1 MDAGSGMNFA
11 PWQQRA
17 YAQAVEALAAGR
29 LAHGLLF
36 SGPAGLG
43 QREVAEKLAQRVLCL
58 SPRGDES
65 CGTCRSCALYQSRSQ
80 SDPVERRPDGSLAL
94 PHGRPGHPDALF
106 IGHVMNEKA
115 RPPKMRTE
123 LVIEQMRDLA
133 AQLSLTPQ
141 YGEARVAV
149 IDPADGLNTA
159 ASNALLKTLEEPQPG
174 RYLWL
179 IAADPSRLPATI
191 RSRCQKLE
199 FRLPPREE
207 ALAWL
212 RAQGHSASAQ
222 EALDAARGHPGL
234 AAQWLADGSLDLRRE
249 VMEDLRALSQG
260 RASATATAQRWNADE
275 SLALRLRF
283 AADLALEAAGR
294 LTDPARTRR
303 LAAWFAAANRSRDL
317 LRTTVRA
324 DLVVVDLL
332 LQWPVAGERGLAG
345 AKA

>member
-1 MDAGSGMNFA
+1 MKSGFA

-43 QREVAEKLAQRVLCL
+43 QREVAEQLAQRVLCL
-58 SPRGDES
+58 SPRGDEA
-65 CGTCRSCALYQSRSQ
+65 CGSCRSCMLYQSRSQ
-80 SDPVERRPDGSLAL
+80 SDPVEVRPDGSLAL
-94 PHGRPGHPDALF
+94 PYGRPGHPDALF
-106 IGHVMNEKA
+106 IGYAMNEKTGKP
-115 RPPKMRTE
+115 RSE
-123 LVIEQMRDLA
+123 LSIEQIRTLS
-133 AQLSLTPQ
+133 AQLSLTSQ
-141 YGEARVAV
+141 YGEARVAL
-149 IDPADGLNTA
+149 IDPADGLNHA

-199 FRLPPREE
+199 FRLPPRAE

-212 RAQGHSASAQ
+212 RAQGHAKTAE

-234 AAQWLADGSLDLRRE
+234 AAQWLADGSLDLRRS
-249 VMEDLRALSQG
+249 VADDLRALTQG
-260 RASATATAQRWNADE
+260 RASATATAQRWNADDA
-275 SLALRLRF
+275 LALRLRF

-303 LAAWFAAANRSRDL
+303 LATWFAAANRARDL

-324 DLVVVDLL
+324 DLVVAGLL
-332 LQWPVAGERGLAG
+332 LDWPLGSGQGVVK

>member
-1 MDAGSGMNFA
+1 MTSAFA

-58 SPRGDES
+58 SPRGDEA
-65 CGTCRSCALYQSRSQ
+65 CGSCRSCTLYQSRSQ
-80 SDPVERRPDGSLAL
+80 SDPVEIRPDGSLAL

-106 IGHVMNEKA
+106 VGFAMNEKTGKP
-115 RPPKMRTE
+115 RQE
-123 LVIEQMRDLA
+123 LSIEQIRTLS

-141 YGEARVAV
+141 YGEARVAL
-149 IDPADGLNTA
+149 IDPADALNTS

-179 IAADPSRLPATI
+179 IAADPTRLPATI

-212 RAQGHSASAQ
+212 HASGHSKSAE

-234 AAQWLADGSLDLRRE
+234 AALWLADGSLDLRRE

-275 SLALRLRF
+275 SLMLRLRF

-332 LQWPVAGERGLAG
+332 LQWPVAGERGVAG

>member
-1 MDAGSGMNFA
+1 MTPAFA

-36 SGPAGLG
+36 TGPAGLG

-58 SPRGDES
+58 SPRGDEP
-65 CGTCRSCALYQSRSQ
+65 CGACRSCALYQSRSQ
-80 SDPVERRPDGSLAL
+80 SDPVELRPDGSLAL

-106 IGHVMNEKA
+106 VGFAMNEKTGKP
-115 RPPKMRTE
+115 RQE
-123 LVIEQMRDLA
+123 LSIEQIRTLS
-133 AQLSLTPQ
+133 AQLALTPQ
-141 YGEARVAV
+141 YGEARVAL

-212 RAQGHSASAQ
+212 RTQDKSKSAG

-234 AAQWLADGSLDLRRE
+234 AAQWLADGGLDLRRE

-260 RASATATAQRWNADE
+260 RASATATAQRWNADDA
-275 SLALRLRF
+275 LALRLRF
-283 AADLALEAAGR
+283 AADIALDAAER

-303 LAAWFAAANRSRDL
+303 LAIWFAAANRARDL

-324 DLVVVDLL
+324 DLVVAELL
-332 LQWPVAGERGLAG
+332 LDWPLAG
-345 AKA
+345 GQGSARAKQA

>member
-1 MDAGSGMNFA
+1 MTTNFA

-58 SPRGDES
+58 SPHGEEP
-65 CGTCRSCALYQSRSQ
+65 CGTCRSCALYRSRSQ
-80 SDPVERRPDGSLAL
+80 SDPVELRPDGSLAL

-106 IGHVMNEKA
+106 VGHVMNEKA

-133 AQLSLTPQ
+133 TQLALTPQ
-141 YGEARVAV
+141 YGEARVAL
-149 IDPADGLNTA
+149 IDPADALNTA

-179 IAADPSRLPATI
+179 IAADTSRLPATI

-199 FRLPPREE
+199 FRLPPRDE

-212 RAQGHSASAQ
+212 HAAGHAKAAE

-234 AAQWLADGSLDLRRE
+234 AAQWLADGSLDLRRA
-249 VMEDLRALSQG
+249 VADDLRALTQG
-260 RASATATAQRWNADE
+260 RASATATAQRWNADDF
-275 SLALRLRF
+275 LALRLRF

-294 LTDPARTRR
+294 LTAPARTRR
-303 LAAWFAAANRSRDL
+303 LAAWFAAANRTRDL

-324 DLVVVDLL
+324 DLAVAELL
-332 LQWPVAGERGLAG
+332 LEWPVGEQGG
-345 AKA
+345 AKAKA

>member
-1 MDAGSGMNFA
+1 MNTNFA

-43 QREVAEKLAQRVLCL
+43 QREVAERLAQRVLCL
-58 SPRGDES
+58 SPRGDEP
-65 CGTCRSCALYQSRSQ
+65 CGACRSCVLYSSRSQ
-80 SDPVERRPDGSLAL
+80 SDPVEVRPDGSLAL

-106 IGHVMNEKA
+106 IGFAMNEKTGKP
-115 RPPKMRTE
+115 RQDLSIDQIRT
-123 LVIEQMRDLA
+123 LSTQLA
-133 AQLSLTPQ
+133 LTPQ
-141 YGEARVAV
+141 YGEARVAL
-149 IDPADGLNTA
+149 IDPADALNTA

-199 FRLPPREE
+199 FRMPAREE

-212 RAQGHSASAQ
+212 RASGHSKSAE

-234 AAQWLADGSLDLRRE
+234 AAQWLADGSLDLRRG
-249 VMEDLRALSQG
+249 VADDLRALSQG
-260 RASATATAQRWNADE
+260 RASATATAQRWNADDA
-275 SLALRLRF
+275 LALRLRF

-303 LAAWFAAANRSRDL
+303 LATWFAAANRARDL

-324 DLVVVDLL
+324 DLVVAELL
-332 LQWPVAGERGLAG
+332 LDWPLAG
-345 AKA
+345 GQGNAKAKA

>member
-1 MDAGSGMNFA
+1 MTTAFA

-58 SPRGDES
+58 SPRGDEA
-65 CGTCRSCALYQSRSQ
+65 CGSCRSCTLYQSRSQ
-80 SDPVERRPDGSLAL
+80 SDPVEIRPDGSLAL

-106 IGHVMNEKA
+106 VGFAMNEKTGKP
-115 RPPKMRTE
+115 RQE
-123 LVIEQMRDLA
+123 LSIEQIRTLSSQLA
-133 AQLSLTPQ
+133 LTSQ
-141 YGEARVAV
+141 YGEARVAL

-174 RYLWL
+174 RYPWL
-179 IAADPSRLPATI
+179 IAADPTRLSATI

-212 RAQGHSASAQ
+212 RASGHSKSAE

-234 AAQWLADGSLDLRRE
+234 AAQWLADGSLDLRRG

-294 LTDPARTRR
+294 LTDPTRTRR
-303 LAAWFAAANRSRDL
+303 LATWFAAANRSRDL

-332 LQWPVAGERGLAG
+332 LQWPVSGERGVAG

>member
-1 MDAGSGMNFA
+1 MTSGFA

-58 SPRGDES
+58 SPRGDEACGS
-65 CGTCRSCALYQSRSQ
+65 CRGCALYQSRSQ
-80 SDPVERRPDGSLAL
+80 SDPVELRPDGSLAL

-106 IGHVMNEKA
+106 VGFAMNEKTGKP
-115 RPPKMRTE
+115 RQE
-123 LVIEQMRDLA
+123 LSIEQIRTLSTQLA
-133 AQLSLTPQ
+133 LTPQ
-141 YGEARVAV
+141 YGEARVAL
-149 IDPADGLNTA
+149 IDPADALNTA

-212 RAQGHSASAQ
+212 RAQTKSESAA

-234 AAQWLADGSLDLRRE
+234 AAQWLADGSLDLRRT
-249 VMEDLRALSQG
+249 VVDDLRALSQG
-260 RASATATAQRWNADE
+260 RASATATAQRWCADD

-303 LAAWFAAANRSRDL
+303 LAKWFAAANRSREL
-317 LRTTVRA
+317 LRTTVRG
-324 DLVVVDLL
+324 DLMVAELL
-332 LQWPVAGERGLAG
+332 LDWPFGGGGNVVKANADGGRG
-345 AKA
+345 

>member
-1 MDAGSGMNFA
+1 MTTNFA

-17 YAQAVEALAAGR
+17 YAQAAEALAAGR

-58 SPRGDES
+58 SPRGDEP
-65 CGTCRSCALYQSRSQ
+65 CGSCRSCALYQSRSQ
-80 SDPVERRPDGSLAL
+80 FDPVEVRPDGTLSH
-94 PHGRPGHPDALF
+94 PYGHPTHPDAIF
-106 IGHVMNEKA
+106 IGFALN
-115 RPPKMRTE
+115 PKTSKMWTQLTIPQIQDLSER
-123 LVIEQMRDLA
+123 LVK
-133 AQLSLTPQ
+133 TPQ
-141 YGEARVAV
+141 FGNNVVAL
-149 IDPADGLNTA
+149 IEPADALNES
-159 ASNALLKTLEEPQPG
+159 ASNALLKTLEEPVPG

-179 IAADPSRLPATI
+179 IAADISRLPATI

-212 RAQGHSASAQ
+212 RASGHSKSAE
-222 EALDAARGHPGL
+222 EALDAARGNPGL
-234 AAQWLADGSLDLRRE
+234 AAQWLADGSLDLRRS
-249 VMEDLRALSQG
+249 VADDLRALSQG
-260 RASATATAQRWNADE
+260 RASATATAQRWNADDA
-275 SLALRLRF
+275 LALRLRF

-324 DLVVVDLL
+324 DLVVVELL
-332 LQWPVAGERGLAG
+332 LQWPVAGERGVAG

>member
-1 MDAGSGMNFA
+1 MKPGFA

-58 SPRGDES
+58 SPRGDEP
-65 CGTCRSCALYQSRSQ
+65 CGSCRSCALYQSRSQ
-80 SDPVERRPDGSLAL
+80 SDPVEVRPDGSLAL
-94 PHGRPGHPDALF
+94 PYGRPGHPDALF
-106 IGHVMNEKA
+106 VGYVMNEKA
-115 RPPKMRTE
+115 RPPKMRSE
-123 LVIEQMRDLA
+123 LVIEQMRELG
-133 AQLSLTPQ
+133 AQLALTPQ
-141 YGEARVAV
+141 YGESRVAL
-149 IDPADGLNTA
+149 IDPADALNHA

-199 FRLPPREE
+199 FRLPPRAE
-207 ALAWL
+207 ALDWL
-212 RAQGHSASAQ
+212 HAQGKSQSAE

-234 AAQWLADGSLDLRRE
+234 AAQWLADGSLDLRRG
-249 VMEDLRALSQG
+249 VADDLRALSQG
-260 RASATATAQRWNADE
+260 RASATATAQRWNADDA
-275 SLALRLRF
+275 LALRLRF

-303 LAAWFAAANRSRDL
+303 LATWFAAANRARDL

-324 DLVVVDLL
+324 DLVVAELL
-332 LQWPVAGERGLAG
+332 LDWPLAG
-345 AKA
+345 GQGNAKAKA

>member
-1 MDAGSGMNFA
+1 MDAGSRMTPPFA

-17 YAQAVEALAAGR
+17 CAQAVEALAAGR

-43 QREVAEKLAQRVLCL
+43 QREVAERLAQRVLCL
-58 SPRGDES
+58 SPRGGEA
-65 CGTCRSCALYQSRSQ
+65 CGSCRSCTLYQSRSQ
-80 SDPVERRPDGSLAL
+80 SDPVETRPDGSPAL

-106 IGHVMNEKA
+106 IGHVFNDKA
-115 RPPKMRTE
+115 RPPKMRGE
-123 LVIEQMRDLA
+123 LVIEQIRELSARLA
-133 AQLSLTPQ
+133 LTPQ
-141 YGEARVAV
+141 YGEARVALL
-149 IDPADGLNTA
+149 DPADALNTA

-179 IAADPSRLPATI
+179 IAADISRLPATI

-212 RAQGHSASAQ
+212 RGESKSKSAE

-234 AAQWLADGSLDLRRE
+234 AAQWLADGSLALRRE
-249 VMEDLRALSQG
+249 VADDLRVLSQG
-260 RASATATAQRWNADE
+260 RASAAATAQRWNAGDG
-275 SLALRLRF
+275 LPLRLRF

-303 LAAWFAAANRSRDL
+303 LATWFAAANRTRDL

-324 DLVVVDLL
+324 DLAVAELL
-332 LQWPVAGERGLAG
+332 LAWPTGTPATK

>member
-1 MDAGSGMNFA
+1 MTPAFA

-17 YAQAVEALAAGR
+17 YAQAVEALSAGR

-58 SPRGDES
+58 APRGAEA
-65 CGTCRSCALYQSRSQ
+65 CGGCRSCTLYQSRSQ
-80 SDPVERRPDGSLAL
+80 SDPVELRPDGTLAL

-106 IGHVMNEKA
+106 VGFAMNEKTGKP
-115 RPPKMRTE
+115 RSE
-123 LVIEQMRDLA
+123 LSIEQIRTLS
-133 AQLSLTPQ
+133 AQLALTPQ
-141 YGEARVAV
+141 YGEARVALL
-149 IDPADGLNTA
+149 DPADALNTA

-199 FRLPPREE
+199 FRLPPRAE

-212 RAQGHSASAQ
+212 RAHGHGAAAAD

-234 AAQWLADGSLDLRRE
+234 AAQWLADGSLDLRRA
-249 VMEDLRALSQG
+249 VADDLRALSQG
-260 RASATATAQRWNADE
+260 RATATATAQRWNADDA
-275 SLALRLRF
+275 LDLRLRF

-294 LTDPARTRR
+294 LTDPMRTRR
-303 LAAWFAAANRSRDL
+303 LAAWFAAANRTRGL

-324 DLVVVDLL
+324 DLAVAELL
-332 LQWPVAGERGLAG
+332 LDWPAPGGQGG
-345 AKA
+345 AKAKA

>member
-1 MDAGSGMNFA
+1 MTTAFA

-43 QREVAEKLAQRVLCL
+43 QREVAERLTQYLLCRDTANGEPCGSCKSCHLYLARAQL
-58 SPRGDES
+58 
-65 CGTCRSCALYQSRSQ
+65 
-80 SDPVERRPDGSLAL
+80 DPVEVRPDKSLSH
-94 PHGRPGHPDALF
+94 PNGHPTHPDAIFVGFAL
-106 IGHVMNEKA
+106 NPKSS
-115 RPPKMRTE
+115 PPKMWTQ
-123 LVIEQMRDLA
+123 LTISQIQDLSER
-133 AQLSLTPQ
+133 LFKTPQ
-141 YGEARVAV
+141 FGGNVVAL
-149 IDPADGLNTA
+149 IEPADALNES
-159 ASNALLKTLEEPQPG
+159 ASNALLKTLEEPVPG
-174 RYLWL
+174 RYLIL
-179 IAADPSRLPATI
+179 VAADPSRLPATT

-212 RAQGHSASAQ
+212 RESGHSKSAE

-332 LQWPVAGERGLAG
+332 LQWPVAGERGVAG

>member
-1 MDAGSGMNFA
+1 MDAGSRMKFEFA

-17 YAQAVEALAAGR
+17 HAQAVEALAAGR

-58 SPRGDES
+58 SPRGDEP
-65 CGTCRSCALYQSRSQ
+65 CGSCRSCALYQSRSQ
-80 SDPVERRPDGSLAL
+80 SDPVEIRPDGSLAL

-106 IGHVMNEKA
+106 VGFAMNEKTGKP
-115 RPPKMRTE
+115 RQE
-123 LVIEQMRDLA
+123 LSIEQIRALS

-141 YGEARVAV
+141 YGEARVAL
-149 IDPADGLNTA
+149 IDPADALNTA

-179 IAADPSRLPATI
+179 IAADISRLPATI

-212 RAQGHSASAQ
+212 RGESKSKSAE

-234 AAQWLADGSLDLRRE
+234 AAQWLADGSLALRRE
-249 VMEDLRALSQG
+249 VADDLRVLSQG
-260 RASATATAQRWNADE
+260 RASAAATAQRWNAGDG
-275 SLALRLRF
+275 LPLRLRF

-303 LAAWFAAANRSRDL
+303 LATWFAAANRTRDL

-324 DLVVVDLL
+324 DLAVAELL
-332 LQWPVAGERGLAG
+332 LAWPTGAPATK

>member
-1 MDAGSGMNFA
+1 
-11 PWQQRA
+11 
-17 YAQAVEALAAGR
+17 
-29 LAHGLLF
+29 
-36 SGPAGLG
+36 
-43 QREVAEKLAQRVLCL
+43 
-58 SPRGDES
+58 
-65 CGTCRSCALYQSRSQ
+65 
-80 SDPVERRPDGSLAL
+80 
-94 PHGRPGHPDALF
+94 
-106 IGHVMNEKA
+106 MNEKTGKP
-115 RPPKMRTE
+115 RQE
-123 LVIEQMRDLA
+123 LSIEQIRTLSTQLA
-133 AQLSLTPQ
+133 LTPQ
-141 YGEARVAV
+141 YGEARVAL
-149 IDPADGLNTA
+149 IDPADALNTA

-212 RAQGHSASAQ
+212 RGQSSSKSAD

-249 VMEDLRALSQG
+249 VADDLRALTQG
-260 RASATATAQRWNADE
+260 RASATATAQRWNADDA
-275 SLALRLRF
+275 LALRLRF
-283 AADLALEAAGR
+283 AADIALDTAGR

-303 LAAWFAAANRSRDL
+303 LAAWFAAANRARDL

-324 DLVVVDLL
+324 DLLVAGLL
-332 LQWPVAGERGLAG
+332 LEWPPGDAQGVVK

>member
-1 MDAGSGMNFA
+1 MKPDFT

-17 YAQAVEALAAGR
+17 CTQAIEAYSAGR

-43 QREVAEKLAQRVLCL
+43 QREVAEQLAQRVLCL
-58 SPRGDES
+58 SPAGDEP
-65 CGTCRSCALYQSRSQ
+65 CGSCRSCVLYQSRSQ
-80 SDPVERRPDGSLAL
+80 SDPVEVRPDGSLAL

-106 IGHVMNEKA
+106 VGYAINDKTGKPRSELSVEQI
-115 RPPKMRTE
+115 RT
-123 LVIEQMRDLA
+123 LST
-133 AQLSLTPQ
+133 QLSLTPQ
-141 YGEARVAV
+141 YGDARVAL
-149 IDPADGLNTA
+149 IDPADALNTA
-159 ASNALLKTLEEPQPG
+159 AANALLKTLEEPQPG

-179 IAADPSRLPATI
+179 IAADVSRLPATI

-199 FRLPPREE
+199 FQLPPRAE

-212 RAQGHSASAQ
+212 QAAGDAKTAE

-234 AAQWLADGSLDLRRE
+234 AAQWLADGSLDLRRS
-249 VMEDLRALSQG
+249 VADDLRALTQG
-260 RASATATAQRWNADE
+260 RASATATAQRWNADDA
-275 SLALRLRF
+275 LALRLRF

-303 LAAWFAAANRSRDL
+303 LATWFAAANRTRDL

-324 DLVVVDLL
+324 DLAVAELL
-332 LQWPVAGERGLAG
+332 LDWPAGGQGAIQ

>member
-1 MDAGSGMNFA
+1 MKPGFA

-17 YAQAVEALAAGR
+17 LAQATEALAAGR

-43 QREVAEKLAQRVLCL
+43 QREVAEGLAQRVLCL
-58 SPRGDES
+58 SPRGDEA
-65 CGTCRSCALYQSRSQ
+65 CGSCRSCTLYQSRSQ
-80 SDPVERRPDGSLAL
+80 SDPVEVRPDGSLAL
-94 PHGRPGHPDALF
+94 PYGRPGHPDALF
-106 IGHVMNEKA
+106 VGFAMNEKTGKP
-115 RPPKMRTE
+115 RQD
-123 LVIEQMRDLA
+123 LSIEQIRSLS
-133 AQLSLTPQ
+133 AQLALTPQ
-141 YGEARVAV
+141 YGESRVAL
-149 IDPADGLNTA
+149 IDPADALNTA

-207 ALAWL
+207 ALEWL
-212 RAQGHSASAQ
+212 RASGNPQSAA

-234 AAQWLADGSLDLRRE
+234 AARWLADGSLDLRRE
-249 VMEDLRALSQG
+249 VADDLRALSHG
-260 RASATATAQRWNADE
+260 RASATATSQRWSADDA
-275 SLALRLRF
+275 LALRLRF

-294 LTDPARTRR
+294 LTDPTRTRR

-332 LQWPVAGERGLAG
+332 LQWPVAGHRGEAG